1 MKAYQYDSET
11 KKYIGEIERQI
22 DPLESQAQGKDIY
35 LMPADSTDIVPPEAK
50 DGYDIVF
57 NGTDWEYKEIPK
69 EPEPEPLPE
78 PTIEEKNEQIRQ
90 TRAYLYSS
98 QIDPLHAERQR
109 KVVLGTWTE
118 TNEEDY
124 VAEVKR
130 LTEKI
135 QTENPYIE

>member
-22 DPLESQAQGKDIY
+22 DPLESQAQGVDVW
-35 LMPADSTDIVPPEAK
+35 LMPANSTDIVPPEAK

-57 NGTDWEYKEIPK
+57 NGTGWEYKEIPK